1 MIVDKSPLILNEFFI
16 SNSLIK
22 VIPFDSE
29 TFDFHAVQNNYP
41 IDIDFQI
48 RINKENDD
56 HLIYIKLSINPEEN
70 PGYYVAADA
79 VGVFNFDENVSLSEK
94 DKKPD
99 LLCTEYLRNQCKSLC
114 SECDLLLSVW

>member
-94 DKKPD
+94 DKKA
-99 LLCTEYLRNQCKSLC
+99 
-114 SECDLLLSVW
+114 

>member
-1 MIVDKSPLILNEFFI
+1 MIVDKSSLILNEFFI

-22 VIPFDSE
+22 VIPFDLE

-56 HLIYIKLSINPEEN
+56 HLIYIKLNINPEEN

-79 VGVFNFDENVSLSEK
+79 VGVFNFDENVLLSEK
-94 DKKPD
+94 DKKA
-99 LLCTEYLRNQCKSLC
+99 
-114 SECDLLLSVW
+114 